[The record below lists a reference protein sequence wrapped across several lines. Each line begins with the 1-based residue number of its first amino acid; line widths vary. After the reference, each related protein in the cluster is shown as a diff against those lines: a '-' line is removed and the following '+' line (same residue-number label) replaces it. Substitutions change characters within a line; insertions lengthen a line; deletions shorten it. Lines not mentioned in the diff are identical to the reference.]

1 VTPEPDDPRDPLG
14 LASDAPLLDGWLRFG
29 AAVRKGTMM
38 PFTIPGHKQR
48 THLVGDVVRGDVPL
62 HAGLDTM
69 KQDGGLLAEA
79 EQRAA
84 AAWGVDWCRM
94 SVAGATHA
102 NQAAVLALGR
112 PGQDIVITRT
122 LHRSLLLGIVLAG
135 LRPVWV
141 RPELDAATGLPGAV
155 PVAAVAAAL
164 AAHPGACGVVLG
176 DPSYVGTR
184 SDVAAHAAAAH
195 AAGVPLVVDAAWAA
209 HFGFSPAVPPHALA
223 LGADALIT
231 SAHKTLPAWSQAALL
246 LARTRRSG
254 GLLDPDRLQR
264 GFDATHTTS
273 PAGAILAST
282 DAARALLQHHGAG
295 LVGRLVEL
303 VRGARDRLTAVQG
316 LAVLTG
322 RPDGHPAGPLHVD
335 PAKLVV
341 LLAGTGAHGHA
352 VEAELLAVGIALE
365 MADRDVLVP
374 VVTVSD
380 DESSVARLV
389 DALVAAIEKHRAEP
403 RKTAPAV
410 AWTVEPAAATDP
422 RSAFFARHET
432 VSAAAAVGRVSAE
445 LIAPYPP
452 GIPVLAPGEVISAAA
467 LNALRA
473 TLADGGRIAYAAD
486 PTLTTIQVI
495 AGERPRPTG
504 QTALPAGSSTTWA
517 ASRARRSR
525 GTPAATPRA
534 GMWEPARPSPT
545 SSPSSTAPARHP
557 GRSQPG
563 R

>member
-1 VTPEPDDPRDPLG
+1 MNRQPGIPAPKGREEAKPETYDPRDPLG
-14 LASDAPLLDGWLRFG
+14 LAGDAPLLDGWLRFG
-29 AAVRKGTMM
+29 AAVAEGTTV

-62 HAGLDTM
+62 YAGLDTM
-69 KQDGGLLAEA
+69 KQDGRLLARA

-84 AAWGVDWCRM
+84 AAWGVDWCRL
-94 SVAGATHA
+94 SVGGATHA

-112 PGQDIVITRT
+112 PGQDVVITRT
-122 LHRSLLLGIVLAG
+122 LHRSLLLGMVLAG

-141 RPELDAATGLPGAV
+141 RPGLDAATGLPGAV
-155 PVAAVAAAL
+155 PVAAVEAAL

-184 SDVAAHAAAAH
+184 SDIAGHAAAAH

-254 GLLDPDRLQR
+254 GLLDPDRLER

-282 DAARALLQHHGAG
+282 DAARALLQQHGPG
-295 LVGRLVEL
+295 LLGRLVEL
-303 VRGARDRLTAVQG
+303 VRGARGRLAAVPG
-316 LAVLTG
+316 LAVVTD

-352 VEAELLAVGIALE
+352 VEADLLAAGITVE

-374 VVTVSD
+374 MVTVSD

-389 DALVAAIEKHRAEP
+389 DTLAAAVGRHRGEP
-403 RKTAPAV
+403 RKTAPAA
-410 AWTVEPAAATDP
+410 AWTVEPVTATDP

-432 VSAAAAVGRVSAE
+432 VPAAAAVGRVSAE

-452 GIPVLAPGEVISAAA
+452 GVPVLAPGEVISATA
-467 LNALRA
+467 LGALQA

-486 PTLTTIQVI
+486 PALTTIQVI
-495 AGERPRPTG
+495 A
-504 QTALPAGSSTTWA
+504 
-517 ASRARRSR
+517 
-525 GTPAATPRA
+525 
-534 GMWEPARPSPT
+534 EPG
-545 SSPSSTAPARHP
+545 HL
-557 GRSQPG
+557 
-563 R
+563 

>member
-1 VTPEPDDPRDPLG
+1 VPVAPEPHDPRDPLG
-14 LASDAPLLDGWLRFG
+14 LAADAPLLNGWLRFG
-29 AAVRKGTMM
+29 AAVRAGAVT

-48 THLVGDVVRGDVPL
+48 THLAGDVVRGDVPL
-62 HAGLDTM
+62 YAGLDTM
-69 KQDGGLLAEA
+69 KQEGGLLAEA
-79 EQRAA
+79 ERRAA
-84 AAWGVDWCRM
+84 GAWGADWCRL
-94 SVAGATHA
+94 SVAGSTHA

-112 PGQDIVITRT
+112 PGQDVVITRT
-122 LHRSLLLGIVLAG
+122 LHRSLLSGLVLAG

-141 RPELDAATGLPGAV
+141 RPELDAVTGLPGAV
-155 PVAAVAAAL
+155 PVAAVEAAL

-184 SDVAAHAAAAH
+184 SDIAAHAAAAH

-254 GLLDPDRLQR
+254 GLLDAGRLER

-303 VRGARDRLTAVQG
+303 VRGARARLAAVPG
-316 LAVLTG
+316 LAVVAG

-352 VEAELLAVGIALE
+352 VEADLLAAGLPLE

-374 VVTVSD
+374 MVTVAD

-389 DALVAAIEKHRAEP
+389 DALTAAVERHRGEP
-403 RKTAPAV
+403 RATVPA
-410 AWTVEPAAATDP
+410 AGWTVEPATATDP

-432 VSAAAAVGRVSAE
+432 VPAATAVGRVSVE

-467 LNALRA
+467 LSALQA
-473 TLADGGRIAYAAD
+473 ALADGGRIAYAAD
-486 PTLTTIQVI
+486 PTLKTLQVI
-495 AGERPRPTG
+495 AR
-504 QTALPAGSSTTWA
+504 
-517 ASRARRSR
+517 
-525 GTPAATPRA
+525 
-534 GMWEPARPSPT
+534 
-545 SSPSSTAPARHP
+545 
-557 GRSQPG
+557 
-563 R
+563 